1 VTRLRQANAHCH
13 SSISKNAI
21 SDGLH
26 VRECCKISYNLN
38 FLDKHI
44 LLAHHFHKINDEVK
58 EMVRMVTCGITQEK
72 IEAIL
77 CKALLF
83 LNIRSSESDNGS
95 PGNVVSPT
103 PIPHPKAIICG
114 MLECLEEV
122 CRKQLE
128 IDGKWIERIEAD
140 INDQRDPNTRKPK
153 GLEIN
158 YVKLS
163 ETSIR
168 LGDVRQKLQYLL
180 SSIATLEDTTGL
192 PGSCKPSPPMCDTQ
206 STGNGNPDTPECR
219 LYHQWW
225 RQLREVKV
233 RLLGLKGKSQ
243 QHNINIENLQER
255 VKGILSIVR
264 QLSSVKSCYERLTNS
279 RYQFCLRRRKTNGAI
294 KQSKNDSRHP
304 NINLLSL
311 NIRSKCSSSKNSLPV
326 ERSEITRS

>member
-1 VTRLRQANAHCH
+1 MGSSDDWSQLWPFFDCCCNNDDNAINFVTRLRQADVHCH
-13 SSISKNAI
+13 SSISKNTV
-21 SDGLH
+21 SEGLH
-26 VRECCKISYNLN
+26 VIECNKISYSLN

-44 LLAHHFHKINDEVK
+44 LLAHHFHKINGEVK

-77 CKALLF
+77 FKAFLF

-95 PGNVVSPT
+95 PGSVVSPT

-114 MLECLEEV
+114 MLECLEET

-128 IDGKWIERIEAD
+128 IDRKWIERIEAD
-140 INDQRDPNTRKPK
+140 INDQRDPNTRRPN

-168 LGDVRQKLQYLL
+168 LGEVRQKLQYLL
-180 SSIATLEDTTGL
+180 SSIAFLEDTRGL
-192 PGSCKPSPPMCDTQ
+192 PSACKRSPPMYNKQ
-206 STGNGNPDTPECR
+206 STGIGSPDTPEGH

-243 QHNINIENLQER
+243 QHNINIENLQDR

-264 QLSSVKSCYERLTNS
+264 QLQR
-279 RYQFCLRRRKTNGAI
+279 QF
-294 KQSKNDSRHP
+294 
-304 NINLLSL
+304 SL
-311 NIRSKCSSSKNSLPV
+311 
-326 ERSEITRS
+326 